1 MKKYDLLLSYFMA
14 ERDRLAAEVAQ
25 LQENIRYRRISSVDC
40 LELIIARERLA
51 AFIEFSANVKMILRL
66 RTAGEM
72 NEGEQD
78 EKT

>member
-14 ERDRLAAEVAQ
+14 ERDRLGAEVAQ

-51 AFIEFSANVKMILRL
+51 AFIDISSKVKEILRL
-66 RTAGEM
+66 KTAAELDLEVGE
-72 NEGEQD
+72 NE
-78 EKT
+78 